1 MFETTVSVP
10 AEPTAAA
17 QLQVWQR
24 PAPAAIAALALLAI
38 GALAVWSLTRPA
50 APPPEL
56 VIRFP
61 IPLAADQSFG
71 GNPYSLVAIS
81 PDGSDVVYQANGS
94 LWLRSVEQLQAVQVP
109 GIEGGES
116 APFFSANGQS
126 IGFFG
131 RRQLRKVS
139 VSGGAP
145 VTLADVA
152 GASPRASWGSDDM
165 ILYGQPDGIWQVPG
179 AGGTPVLLIPVGEGE
194 DMHGPQMLP
203 GAEWVLFTVRSM
215 DQSWD
220 EAQIVAQSVTTDE
233 RTVLIDGGRDGRYVP
248 TGHLLYTLNGA
259 LVAVRFDVGSQAHS

>member
-1 MFETTVSVP
+1 M
-10 AEPTAAA
+10 
-17 QLQVWQR
+17 
-24 PAPAAIAALALLAI
+24 
-38 GALAVWSLTRPA
+38 
-50 APPPEL
+50 
-56 VIRFP
+56 
-61 IPLAADQSFG
+61 
-71 GNPYSLVAIS
+71 
-81 PDGSDVVYQANGS
+81 
-94 LWLRSVEQLQAVQVP
+94 
-109 GIEGGES
+109 
-116 APFFSANGQS
+116 
-126 IGFFG
+126 
-131 RRQLRKVS
+131 
-139 VSGGAP
+139 SGGAP